1 MRSASI
7 HNYGELKGVGRIVL
21 ISTLRRLFPH
31 ADEHSILVC
40 WVEDIDVSRAGPF
53 DGPNH
58 AFQQID

>member
-31 ADEHSILVC
+31 ANEDSIKMCWAEGLPVC
-40 WVEDIDVSRAGPF
+40 LGPVLLIAPITLF
-53 DGPNH
+53 TR
-58 AFQQID
+58 

>member
-1 MRSASI
+1 MRSAWI
-7 HNYGELKGVGRIVL
+7 HNYGELIGVPRIVL
-21 ISTLRRLFPH
+21 ISTFRWLFPH
-31 ADEHSILVC
+31 ANEDSILMC